1 MKSWILVLATGFG
14 LGQSRIMP
22 GTCGTLLGVP
32 LAWMLMQLPWIW
44 LQILIL
50 MLGVLVA
57 VYLSGRAEKLIG
69 GKDPQSIVVDEYLT
83 YPITILGISNPW
95 ALLTGFILHRIF
107 DIIKPP
113 PIRQVQHIQGG
124 WGIVLDDL
132 IAAIIALLIN
142 AVIFRSG
149 LF

>member
-1 MKSWILVLATGFG
+1 
-14 LGQSRIMP
+14 MP

-44 LQILIL
+44 LQVLIL
-50 MLGVLVA
+50 VLGVLVA
-57 VYLSGRAEKLIG
+57 VYLSDRAEKWIG

-83 YPITILGISNPW
+83 YPITILGITNPW
-95 ALLTGFILHRIF
+95 ALLTGLILHRIF
-107 DIIKPP
+107 DILKPP

-142 AVIFRSG
+142 GIIFKSG

>member
-14 LGQSRIMP
+14 LGHSRIMP

-32 LAWMLMQLPWIW
+32 LAWMVMQVSVVW
-44 LQILIL
+44 LQVVILIL
-50 MLGVLVA
+50 SVLVA
-57 VYLSGRAEKLIG
+57 VYLSDRAEKLIG

-83 YPITILGISNPW
+83 LPITIVGISNPW
-95 ALLTGFILHRIF
+95 ALLTGFIFHRIF
-107 DIIKPP
+107 DILKPP
-113 PIRQVQHIQGG
+113 PIRQVQHVQGG

-132 IAAIIALLIN
+132 IAAIIALFINGLIFN
-142 AVIFRSG
+142 SG

>member
-14 LGQSRIMP
+14 LGHSRIMP

-44 LQILIL
+44 LQGLIL

-57 VYLSGRAEKLIG
+57 VYLSDRAEKWIG

-107 DIIKPP
+107 DILKPP

-142 AVIFRSG
+142 AVIFKSG

>member
-1 MKSWILVLATGFG
+1 MDFSFSHRHWVGAQSNYAGNLWNIVGCSFG
-14 LGQSRIMP
+14 L
-22 GTCGTLLGVP
+22 
-32 LAWMLMQLPWIW
+32 MLMQLPWIW
-44 LQILIL
+44 LQGVILI
-50 MLGVLVA
+50 LGVLVA
-57 VYLSGRAEKLIG
+57 VYLSDRAEKRIG

-107 DIIKPP
+107 DILKPP
-113 PIRQVQHIQGG
+113 PIRQVQHIQGR

-142 AVIFRSG
+142 AVIFKSG